1 MIGLVLSHVILFLA
15 AAAIGFAIGWRLFAE
30 YAASRRRTDNRTL
43 EQLRHALTEAQ
54 VRRARES

>member
-1 MIGLVLSHVILFLA
+1 MVGLVLSQVMLFLA
-15 AAAIGFAIGWRLFAE
+15 AAAFGFAIGWRLYAE
-30 YAASRRRTDNRTL
+30 YAASRRRGETRTL